1 MEGVTLN
8 PFLGTK
14 FSHLRYEICSL
25 CLIIIE
31 VIIYVDNILKY
42 NYFFRA
48 SGKNACME
56 EIKQQTIKR
65 QEIY

>member
-1 MEGVTLN
+1 M
-8 PFLGTK
+8 
-14 FSHLRYEICSL
+14 
-25 CLIIIE
+25 
-31 VIIYVDNILKY
+31 VDNIHKY

-48 SGKNACME
+48 SGKNTCME